1 MNKTNPWYTTI
12 TSIRGPLVVVEK
24 TKNVGYG
31 ELCTVRSQG
40 VDRLGQVL
48 ETAEDYVVVQLF
60 EKSTGLD
67 RDAKVQFTGE
77 PAKITVSKDMLGK
90 IFTGTGKTQ
99 DKSLL
104 KGETRDLNGSAINPA
119 SRVSPSQFIQT
130 GISSIDT
137 MTTLV
142 RGQKLPIFS
151 SAGLP
156 HNELAAQIVR
166 QASISEG
173 DFVVI
178 FAAMGVTAEE
188 AAYFEKDLTRTGAM
202 QRTIMFL
209 NLAQDPSVERII
221 TPRAALTTAEYF
233 AFELGYHVLVVLS
246 DFTNYCEAL
255 REVSAARSEVPGRRG
270 YPGYLYT
277 DLAGQYERAGIVE
290 GAKGSI
296 TQIPILTMPAGD
308 ITHPVPDL
316 TGYITEGQIVLEAGL
331 HRKGVMPP
339 VNPLPSL
346 SRLMKSG
353 IGEGKTREDHS
364 SVADSLYAAY
374 AQALELRQLVAVVG
388 ESGLSSTDKAYIAF
402 AEAFEST
409 FLHQGLSENRD
420 IITTLN
426 LGWQLLGLLP
436 KTELKKAKKAHV
448 DKYLK

>member
-1 MNKTNPWYTTI
+1 MTKPWYTTVE
-12 TSIRGPLVVVEK
+12 SIRGPLVVVEK
-24 TKNVGYG
+24 TKNIGYG
-31 ELCTVRSQG
+31 ELCTVRQG
-40 VDRLGQVL
+40 SVDKLGQVL
-48 ETAEDYVVVQLF
+48 ETTEDYAVVQLF

-67 RDAKVQFTGE
+67 REAKVQFSGK
-77 PAKITVSKDMLGK
+77 PANITVDKSMLGRV
-90 IFTGTGKTQ
+90 FDGLGKPR
-99 DKSLL
+99 DGKPIS
-104 KGETRDLNGSAINPA
+104 GDERDLNGAAINPA
-119 SRVSPSQFIQT
+119 SRISPSDFIET
-130 GISSIDT
+130 GVSSIDT

-151 SAGLP
+151 AAGLP
-156 HNELAAQIVR
+156 HNELAAQIIR
-166 QASISEG
+166 QASIAKG

-188 AAYFEKDLTRTGAM
+188 AAFFERDLTRTGAM
-202 QRTIMFL
+202 DRTIMFL
-209 NLAQDPSVERII
+209 NLAQDPSVERVI

-255 REVSAARSEVPGRRG
+255 REISAARSEVPGRRG

-277 DLAGQYERAGIVE
+277 DLAAQYERAGMVH

-316 TGYITEGQIVLEAGL
+316 TGYITEGQIVLESGL
-331 HRKGVMPP
+331 HRKGVTPP
-339 VNPLPSL
+339 INPLPSL

-353 IGEGKTREDHS
+353 IGKGKTRDDHS

-388 ESGLSSTDKAYIAF
+388 DTGLTETDKAYLEF
-402 AEAFEST
+402 ADAFEEE
-409 FLHQGLSENRD
+409 FLSQGFDNKRGILE
-420 IITTLN
+420 TLN
-426 LGWQLLGLLP
+426 LGWKLLSLLP
-436 KTELKKAKKAHV
+436 KSELKKAKKAHV
-448 DKYLK
+448 EKYIK